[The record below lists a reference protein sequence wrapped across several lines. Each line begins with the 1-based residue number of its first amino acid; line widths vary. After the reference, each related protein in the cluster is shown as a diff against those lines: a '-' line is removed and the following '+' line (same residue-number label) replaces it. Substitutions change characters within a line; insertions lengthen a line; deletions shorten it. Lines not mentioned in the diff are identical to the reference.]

1 MTMQKIQTFDGRP
14 IYLITKTGRDTCSG
28 CMAGVQMSGVCK
40 ALPPCGDGDHIWT
53 NEAGYVKWVAEVRM
67 T

>member
-1 MTMQKIQTFDGRP
+1 MKTQMMHNGRP

-28 CMAGVQMSGVCK
+28 CMAGVQMSVICR

-67 T
+67 K